1 MKRYNVF
8 RKEKKGEVIIF
19 IDIVYYVFI
28 LFFSILKINDVF
40 WIFWLSLDRFFVNIY
55 RYFVLDI

>member
-19 IDIVYYVFI
+19 IDIVNYVFI

-40 WIFWLSLDRFFVNIY
+40 WIFWLSLIIKIFGF
-55 RYFVLDI
+55 

>member
-19 IDIVYYVFI
+19 IDIVNYVFI
-28 LFFSILKINDVF
+28 VFFSILKINDVF
-40 WIFWLSLDRFFVNIY
+40 WIFWLSLVGFFVNIY
-55 RYFVLDI
+55 RNFVLDI

>member
-19 IDIVYYVFI
+19 IDIVNYVFI

-40 WIFWLSLDRFFVNIY
+40 WIFWLSLVGFFVNIY
-55 RYFVLDI
+55 RNFVLDI